1 MPLEF
6 TIMIRAHKTW
16 LADLVWLCI
25 LIGSLY
31 TLFLA
36 SRYLAVPDEARYV
49 EIPREMLETG
59 DFITPHLNY
68 IKYLEKPPLFYWLQA
83 GAIKLWGYNL
93 WAFRLPT
100 AILALFGCLMTYG
113 AGRILYNRVT
123 GWFSSLILAS
133 SLLYFVMG
141 HYVTLDMAVSVFIS
155 ATLLSFI
162 LGIRFSAGNSRRF
175 LLWGMYFC
183 AALALLTK
191 GLIGVALPGLVI
203 LTWLLL
209 TREWQQLRN
218 FYWFSG
224 ITLFLIIALPWHLL
238 IQLSNPEFFHYYIFE
253 QHILRYTTLLAEH
266 YQPAWWFLPILILGF
281 FPWTGLFLQTLYQR
295 LIKNWRSLKQDK
307 LSLYLLLWFGL
318 ILGFYSFSNSK
329 LIPYILPIWP
339 AMALLVGHYLAE
351 WFTKPMS
358 LGIKINC
365 LVIIT
370 TSILLAFVL
379 LLFAERF
386 YAKLPGNIPV
396 KVLYY
401 SAIALIVNAAI
412 NSYFY
417 HHGKLTRLVV
427 SIALT
432 HMLIFS
438 AALLLFPKLDTRS
451 TKPLADIIQP
461 LLTQDIEIMGYYHY
475 YQDLPVY
482 LHKRLT
488 VINTQE
494 ELADGM
500 RYQDASSW
508 IINSVELQ
516 KRWQNHARIFL
527 IVNKEKLP
535 LLQAENLQPLYILGQ
550 TKPDI
555 LISNKP

>member
-1 MPLEF
+1 
-6 TIMIRAHKTW
+6 MIRSHKTW
-16 LADLVWLCI
+16 LSDLLWLS
-25 LIGSLY
+25 LIIGGLY
-31 TLFLA
+31 ALFLA

-83 GAIKLWGYNL
+83 GAIKLLGYNL

-100 AILALFGCLMTYG
+100 AILALFGCLMTYS
-113 AGRILYNRVT
+113 AGRVLYNRVT

-133 SLLYFVMG
+133 SLLYFTMG

-155 ATLLSFI
+155 ATLLAFI
-162 LGIRFSAGNSRRF
+162 IATQFPTGPVRRY
-175 LLWGMYFC
+175 LLWSMYFF

-191 GLIGVALPGLVI
+191 GLIGIALPGLVI
-203 LTWLLL
+203 FAWLLL
-209 TREWQQLRN
+209 TNEWQQLKR
-218 FYWFSG
+218 FYWSSG

-238 IQLSNPEFFHYYIFE
+238 MQLKNPEFFHYYILE
-253 QHILRYTTLLAEH
+253 QHILRYTTSLAQH
-266 YQPAWWFLPILILGF
+266 YQPVWWFLPILLLGF
-281 FPWTGLFLQTLYQR
+281 LPWTYLFLQALSQR
-295 LIKNWRSLKQDK
+295 LIKNWRGLKQDK
-307 LSLYLLLWFGL
+307 LSLYMLLWFGL

-339 AMALLVGHYLAE
+339 AMALLTGHYLTE
-351 WFTKPMS
+351 RLTKPMG
-358 LGIKINC
+358 LVIKING
-365 LVIIT
+365 LVIII
-370 TSILLAFVL
+370 TSILLAIGL
-379 LLFAERF
+379 LLFTEKF
-386 YAKLPGNIPV
+386 SAKLPGNIPV

-401 SAIALIVNAAI
+401 STIALILNAAI
-412 NSYFY
+412 NSYVY
-417 HHGKLTRLVV
+417 YRGKLTSLVV
-427 SIALT
+427 SCALT

-438 AALLLFPKLDTRS
+438 AALLLLPKLDTRS

-461 LLTQDIEIMGYYHY
+461 LLTKDVEIMGYYHY

-482 LHKRLT
+482 LQRRLT

-500 RYQDASSW
+500 RYQDASPW
-508 IINSVELQ
+508 MINSAELQ
-516 KRWQNHARIFL
+516 KRWQNHTRIFL
-527 IVNKEKLP
+527 IANKKHSA
-535 LLQAENLQPLYILGQ
+535 LLQAENLHPCYILGQ
-550 TKPDI
+550 TKRDI